1 MRKLVLGLAISLL
14 VVAGFGCAGMSNT
27 KKGTGIGAAAGAGIG
42 AIIGKQAGN
51 TAVGAIIGAAVGG
64 ATGAA
69 IGNYM
74 DKQAEEMERDL
85 EGVQVERVGEGIKL
99 TFDSGILFAV
109 NKSEL
114 NAASKTNLTD
124 LALILNKYDDTNIL
138 IEGHTDA
145 DGTEAYNQTL
155 SEQRANSVKAFLVS
169 QNVTPARQTTVG
181 YGEAQPIADN
191 DSSSGKAQNRRVEV
205 AIMANEDL
213 KEAMEK
219 KSAQGG

>member
-1 MRKLVLGLAISLL
+1 MRKLVIGMTIAAMVIS
-14 VVAGFGCAGMSNT
+14 GFGCAASNT
-27 KKGTGIGAAAGAGIG
+27 KKGTGIGAAAGAGLG
-42 AIIGKQAGN
+42 AIIGNQAGN

-64 ATGAA
+64 ATGYA

-114 NAASKTNLTD
+114 NPASKTNLTD

-138 IEGHTDA
+138 IEGHTDS

-155 SEQRANSVKAFLVS
+155 SEQRANSVKGYLVS
-169 QNVTPARQTTVG
+169 QNVSPARQTTVG
-181 YGEAQPIADN
+181 YGEGQPIADN
-191 DSSSGKAQNRRVEV
+191 SSSGGKSQNRRVEV

-219 KSAQGG
+219 KEQGG